1 MKLKKSIIII
11 IILAVGGMSFFLL
24 ENRSLNKWD
33 IPSDKSM
40 YTVAIV
46 HNSINHNTLEEIIK
60 DIYALYNFEKAGEGM
75 DSYNQKWRNSG
86 YIRFNFMYT
95 EDTDLTLES
104 INLKKKIKTIFG
116 RHGEETGWELC
127 VIDDR
132 GNRY

>member
-1 MKLKKSIIII
+1 MRVWGARDRRFES
-11 IILAVGGMSFFLL
+11 SHPDF
-24 ENRSLNKWD
+24 NSNKTTE
-33 IPSDKSM
+33 I
-40 YTVAIV
+40 
-46 HNSINHNTLEEIIK
+46 HTLEEIIK

-95 EDTDLTLES
+95 EDTDLTSES
-104 INLKKKIKTIFG
+104 INLKKEIKTIFG